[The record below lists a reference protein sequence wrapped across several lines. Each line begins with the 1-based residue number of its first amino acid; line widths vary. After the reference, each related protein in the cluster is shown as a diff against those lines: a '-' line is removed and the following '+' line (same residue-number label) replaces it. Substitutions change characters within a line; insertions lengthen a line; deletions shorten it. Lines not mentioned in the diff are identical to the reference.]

1 MFKKILVLIAFF
13 VVTIGV
19 YAMSI
24 RDVGKVCLFSAM
36 SGVITLNGKP
46 VANALLKRTVDLSKP
61 KTDETRTDELGRF
74 EFPAAF
80 ERTITKFLPQEFVAG
95 QTIVVYYQ
103 GKEYELW
110 SGVKRQPEE
119 NVESRGKPLVVQCEL
134 STEKKHIRVNVGP
147 ISSLCTWDVE
157 PDPKLEFDQLFD
169 PGTDGDSESVGDT
182 PAKKEGEQ

>member
-1 MFKKILVLIAFF
+1 
-13 VVTIGV
+13 
-19 YAMSI
+19 MSI

-61 KTDETRTDELGRF
+61 KTDETRTDEHGQF
-74 EFPAAF
+74 EFPAAY
-80 ERTITKFLPQEFVAG
+80 ERTITKYLPQEFVAG
-95 QTIVVYYQ
+95 QTIIVYYQ

-110 SGVKRQPEE
+110 SGVKRNPEE

-134 STEKKHIRVNVGP
+134 NSEKKHIRVNVGP

-157 PDPKLEFDQLFD
+157 PDPKIELDHLFD
-169 PGTDGDSESVGDT
+169 PGTDEDSGSVEHT
-182 PAKKEGEQ
+182 PTNKEEER